1 MEIVDATPARL
12 NLLKPR
18 LNTFVTVLEEAA
30 RAQARAIEQISG
42 EHRPTCDIANPSSPQ
57 ATVAILRFDEDHADF
72 LMLGDSFLAFDWP
85 GDAPHVITDEREVA
99 VRRECSVVFDGVDVG
114 IPEYER
120 ARDACIEALRS
131 RRNQPGGYWIAKD
144 DPRVA
149 SEALT
154 GSVPARNLAGA
165 ALLSNG
171 ASRIVDP
178 YGLAEW
184 PEVLN
189 LLRTSA
195 PSEIISQVRKT
206 EADHSRGGP
215 LDPTPPDDATVAYCR
230 QRRAGK

>member
-18 LNTFVTVLEEAA
+18 LNTFVTVLEQAA

-114 IPEYER
+114 TPEYER

-131 RRNQPGGYWIAKD
+131 RRNQP
-144 DPRVA
+144 R
-149 SEALT
+149 
-154 GSVPARNLAGA
+154 R
-165 ALLSNG
+165 LL
-171 ASRIVDP
+171 D
-178 YGLAEW
+178 
-184 PEVLN
+184 
-189 LLRTSA
+189 
-195 PSEIISQVRKT
+195 
-206 EADHSRGGP
+206 
-215 LDPTPPDDATVAYCR
+215 R
-230 QRRAGK
+230 QRRSSRSIGSAHRQRSCSEPRRRRSAEQWGKPHRRPVWAR